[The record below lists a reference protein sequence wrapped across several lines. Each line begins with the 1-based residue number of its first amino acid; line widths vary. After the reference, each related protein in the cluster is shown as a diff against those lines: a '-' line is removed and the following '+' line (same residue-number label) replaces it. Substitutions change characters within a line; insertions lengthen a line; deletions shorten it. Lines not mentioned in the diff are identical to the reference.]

1 MYHILQVMSRL
12 LQETQ
17 DIKTHLLY
25 KDLQTVYVDLLPI
38 INTNDKLTI
47 SNLDNA
53 LINYILVIPFTRSFN
68 KMNIFIYLFLS
79 STQNK

>member
-1 MYHILQVMSRL
+1 MSRL